1 MFLHVEAWR
10 GILNDSTKCCYGVI
24 AGKGQKCIF
33 APVNVSG
40 MSETGKCSYQLM
52 LCTYLSYI
60 SGSYFLVFTIYK
72 LSDLYSL
79 DF

>member
-24 AGKGQKCIF
+24 GKGQKCTF

-40 MSETGKCSYQLM
+40 MSETGKCSYQL
-52 LCTYLSYI
+52 CTYLSYI
-60 SGSYFLVFTIYK
+60 FGSYSLVFTIYK